1 MNKYLLLLVSAL
13 IFNINSSFAQKKT
26 KDEEKSKLIA
36 GPMLS
41 YIDNYHAQMWLLV
54 SKETKEVT
62 IKMENFD
69 EDRNKTL
76 VYDLTDPKSFNN
88 SSWFDFHISDYN
100 NGDEIPVVL
109 TIEEL
114 LPDSEYHVKIYL
126 DSVMVEEDMEIYT
139 PRNFL
144 ADIYFLLGHN
154 LNLSNENDKGDK
166 ILNTMSEFESDFMV
180 WMGNNVSFNKSES
193 NSFKKM
199 LEKYKSIRKRESV
212 NHFMKKMPH
221 IATWNYKDFGLN
233 TSDTRFALKDSTLM
247 AFNLFWPNAPK
258 KTYNY
263 TFREYGVYKR
273 YDYED
278 VEIFMMDNRM
288 FKTALNQYDPQFFGD
303 NQMNRFINEIMG
315 SNAAFKFIICGNSIL
330 TEGEDDE
337 PFKDYSKEYEEF
349 MRRLHLSRING
360 VVFITGDTDKTEL
373 IKEDRENAYPLYEL
387 KFPGLSPEGLFDG
400 NFARIKVEGEY
411 RKRIC
416 SIQVYDEIGKE
427 VFKKRIHQ
435 TEISY

>member
-1 MNKYLLLLVSAL
+1 MNKYLLLLASAIL
-13 IFNINSSFAQKKT
+13 LNINSSFAQKKT
-26 KDEEKSKLIA
+26 KHEEKSKLIA

-54 SKETKEVT
+54 SKETEEVT
-62 IKMENFD
+62 IKLENFD

-76 VYDLTDPKSFNN
+76 VYDLTDPKSYNN
-88 SSWFDFHISDYN
+88 SSWFDFHITDYN

-109 TIEEL
+109 TLEEL
-114 LPDSEYHVKIYL
+114 IPDSEYHVEIYL

-166 ILNTMSEFESDFMV
+166 ILNTMSEVESDFMV

-221 IATWNYKDFGLN
+221 IATWNDKDFGLN

-288 FKTALNQYDPQFFGD
+288 FKTALNQDDPQFFGD

-330 TEGEDDE
+330 TVGEDDE

-373 IKEDRENAYPLYEL
+373 IKEDREHAYPLYEL
-387 KFPGLSPEGLFDG
+387 KFPGLSPRGLFDG